1 MSHAERRAIALEIAD
16 TAIHER
22 QDEGFVLMREGWS
35 GLRSTEGVTLWAG
48 SESYMV
54 DDLRPE
60 DDAIAAADADGDDA
74 EDAAVERRESTV
86 GAALHGERLDKAVVA
101 FVPEFSRNHLQ
112 QLIKAG
118 WAKVDGVAVVS
129 PAQRVRAGQRI
140 AVTLQPTE
148 ESRAYR
154 AEALPIA
161 VVHEDDDVLVID
173 KAAGMVVHPAA
184 GNWSGT
190 LLNALLARDPASAA
204 LPRAGIVHRLD
215 KDTSGLMVVGRTL
228 AAVTALTRAIAA
240 REVQRR
246 YLAIAHG
253 TPAEA
258 RWSVEAPIGRDPRM
272 RTRMAIVASGKPA
285 RTDVERV
292 ATRGGFAAL
301 RCTLH
306 SGRTHQIRVHLSAR
320 GLPLVGDRLYG
331 GAPALGMQ
339 RQALHAASLAF
350 VHPRSGERLSFESAP
365 PGDFAHAWAEVVG
378 AGPA

>member
-1 MSHAERRAIALEIAD
+1 
-16 TAIHER
+16 
-22 QDEGFVLMREGWS
+22 
-35 GLRSTEGVTLWAG
+35 
-48 SESYMV
+48 MV
-54 DDLRPE
+54 DEARPE
-60 DDAIAAADADGDDA
+60 DAAIAADADADGEEG
-74 EDAAVERRESTV
+74 EDTAVERRHSTL
-86 GAALHGERLDKAVVA
+86 GAALHGERLDKAIVG

-112 QLIKAG
+112 QLIKGG
-118 WAKVDGVAVVS
+118 WVEVDGAAVTS
-129 PAQRVRAGQRI
+129 PAQRVRAGQCVD
-140 AVTLQPTE
+140 VTLQPTE

-246 YLAIAHG
+246 YLAVAHG
-253 TPAEA
+253 ATAQA
-258 RWSVEAPIGRDPRM
+258 RWTIEAPIGRDPKV

-292 ATRGGFAAL
+292 AASDGFVAL

-306 SGRTHQIRVHLSAR
+306 SGRTHQIRVHLAAQ

-339 RQALHAASLAF
+339 RQALHAALLAF
-350 VHPRSGERLSFESAP
+350 RHPRSGARLAFESAP
-365 PGDFAHAWAEVVG
+365 PGDFAHAWDEVVA
-378 AGPA
+378 AGSP

>member
-1 MSHAERRAIALEIAD
+1 
-16 TAIHER
+16 
-22 QDEGFVLMREGWS
+22 
-35 GLRSTEGVTLWAG
+35 
-48 SESYMV
+48 MV
-54 DDLRPE
+54 DEARPQ
-60 DDAIAAADADGDDA
+60 DDAIAAADVEGDESDA
-74 EDAAVERRESTV
+74 VAERRESTV
-86 GAALHGERLDKAVVA
+86 DAALHGERLDKAVVA

-112 QLIKAG
+112 QLIKGG
-118 WAKVDGVAVVS
+118 WVKVEGAAVTS
-129 PAQRVRAGQRI
+129 PAQRVRAGQRVD
-140 AVTLQPTE
+140 VTLKPTE

-253 TPAEA
+253 TPAQA
-258 RWSVEAPIGRDPRM
+258 RWHIEAPIGRDARV

-292 ATRGGFAAL
+292 AVGKGFAAL

-306 SGRTHQIRVHLSAR
+306 SGRTHQIRVHLAAQ

-339 RQALHAASLAF
+339 RQALHAARLGFA
-350 VHPRSGERLSFESAP
+350 HPRSGQRLAFESAP
-365 PGDFAHAWAEVVG
+365 PGDFAHAWSEVVA
-378 AGPA
+378 AGLA